1 MDWVLIVQII
11 TFVVFMWILYRLGA
25 RPIAGVLRQR
35 SDRIAASLRSAAESE
50 RRAAEIQQETR
61 RQIEQARGEAQSI
74 LDSAR
79 KAAEVQ
85 RQALL
90 EQARSDAAAL
100 LQRARDGIERERQA
114 AIDELRREAGRLAV
128 IAATRVVGSALDET
142 ANRALADRTIVE
154 VGGVR

>member
-1 MDWVLIVQII
+1 MDGVLITQII
-11 TFVVFMWILYRLGA
+11 TFVAFMWILYRLGA

-35 SDRIAASLRSAAESE
+35 SDRIETSLRSAAESE
-50 RRAAEIQQETR
+50 RRSGEIQQETQ
-61 RQIEQARGEAQSI
+61 RQLEQARAEAQNI
-74 LDSAR
+74 LNSAK

-90 EQARSDAAAL
+90 EQAQSDAASL
-100 LQRARDGIERERQA
+100 VQRARDGIQRERQA

-128 IAATRVVGSALDET
+128 IAATKVVGSSLDAE
-142 ANRALADRTIVE
+142 ANRALADRGIVE